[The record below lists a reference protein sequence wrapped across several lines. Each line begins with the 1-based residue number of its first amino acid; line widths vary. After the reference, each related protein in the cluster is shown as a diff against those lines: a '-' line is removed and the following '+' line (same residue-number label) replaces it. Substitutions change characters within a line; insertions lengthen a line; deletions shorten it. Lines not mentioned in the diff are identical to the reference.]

1 MKRYCVTAINR
12 LSGEREIISKPC
24 SRDIAKAIRDRLV
37 KTRPG
42 KRPYTHPITMEYPKQ
57 LNLFTNTL
65 DV

>member
-12 LSGEREIISKPC
+12 LTGRREIISQPC
-24 SRDIAKAIRDRLV
+24 RIEDANAIRDRLKGV
-37 KTRPG
+37 KSG
-42 KRPYTHPITMEYPKQ
+42 ERPYTHPRTAEYPKQ